1 VIDRHLKD
9 PYYHSRVTAVIALV
23 DVLMPLRD
31 PYSNGHEKRVA
42 KLAVELA
49 TKLGLAANFIDSV
62 EYGARLHD
70 IGKLMIAENVLNK
83 PKLTSSERNMV
94 RGHAAL
100 GVNAIHALEFDENI
114 EDVIQHHHE
123 NWDGSGYPDGLDGE
137 AIPLGA
143 RIIRVADCFD
153 AMTSDRPY
161 RETYSERDAL
171 IEMEKE
177 IGSSFD
183 PSIFRVFQGMMV

>member
-1 VIDRHLKD
+1 VISRHLKD
-9 PYYHSRVTAVIALV
+9 PYYHSRVTAIIALV

-42 KLAVELA
+42 KIAVA
-49 TKLGLAANFIDSV
+49 IAMKLGLAANFVDNL
-62 EYGARLHD
+62 EYGAHLHD

-83 PKLTSSERNMV
+83 PKLTISERNMV
-94 RGHAAL
+94 KSHAAL
-100 GVNAIHALEFDENI
+100 GVKAIHALEFDDNI
-114 EDVIQHHHE
+114 EIAIKHHHE

-143 RIIRVADCFD
+143 RIIRVADTFD

-161 RETYSERDAL
+161 RETYTQRNAL

-177 IGSSFD
+177 IGTSFD
-183 PSIFRVFQGMMV
+183 PMIFRMFQGMMG

>member
-1 VIDRHLKD
+1 MIDRHLKD

-42 KLAVELA
+42 KLAIA
-49 TKLGLAANFIDSV
+49 IAMKLGLAANFVDNL
-62 EYGARLHD
+62 EYAARLHD

-83 PKLTSSERNMV
+83 PKLSVSERNMV
-94 RGHAAL
+94 KTHAVL
-100 GVNAIHALEFDENI
+100 GVKAIHALEFDDNVEI
-114 EDVIQHHHE
+114 AIKHHHE
-123 NWDGSGYPDGLDGE
+123 NWNGSGYPDELDGE

-161 RETYSERDAL
+161 RETYSERNAL

-177 IGSSFD
+177 IGTSFD
-183 PSIFRVFQGMMV
+183 PTIFRMFQEMMV